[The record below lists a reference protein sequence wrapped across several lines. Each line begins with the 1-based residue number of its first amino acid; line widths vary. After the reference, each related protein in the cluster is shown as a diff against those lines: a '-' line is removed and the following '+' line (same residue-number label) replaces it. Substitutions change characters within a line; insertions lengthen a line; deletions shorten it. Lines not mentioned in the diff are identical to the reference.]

1 MVGISFYSEVYNCNQ
16 TKEGEMNYEE
26 ENIVRISAYFSFN
39 GYGVSRRQFEAYV
52 EKVKTKFS
60 DIETDD
66 SDIKYFEAKNNNGDE
81 IELSYYTEIQVRV
94 TKKLADIQ

>member
-1 MVGISFYSEVYNCNQ
+1 MVNSDDN
-16 TKEGEMNYEE
+16 
-26 ENIVRISAYFSFN
+26 AYFSFN
-39 GYGVSRRQFEAYV
+39 GYGVSRRQFEVYV

>member
-1 MVGISFYSEVYNCNQ
+1 MVNSDDN
-16 TKEGEMNYEE
+16 
-26 ENIVRISAYFSFN
+26 AYFSFN

-66 SDIKYFEAKNNNGDE
+66 SDIKYFEAKNNNCD
-81 IELSYYTEIQVRV
+81 
-94 TKKLADIQ
+94 

>member
-16 TKEGEMNYEE
+16 TKEGNEYEE

-52 EKVKTKFS
+52 EK
-60 DIETDD
+60 
-66 SDIKYFEAKNNNGDE
+66 
-81 IELSYYTEIQVRV
+81 
-94 TKKLADIQ
+94 

>member
-1 MVGISFYSEVYNCNQ
+1 MAKKTAKPNFDCVVVNSDDN
-16 TKEGEMNYEE
+16 T
-26 ENIVRISAYFSFN
+26 YFSFN

-66 SDIKYFEAKNNNGDE
+66 SDIEYFEAKNNNGDE

>member
-1 MVGISFYSEVYNCNQ
+1 MKKKILLGLVLIFRLMDMGLVVDNL
-16 TKEGEMNYEE
+16 K
-26 ENIVRISAYFSFN
+26 
-39 GYGVSRRQFEAYV
+39 YV